1 MTHDQSF
8 SITFPEARR
17 YRIAAWLEKY
27 AVFVFCPAACL
38 LMVINNE
45 PGAIYEQLGLVASTA
60 TIMAVAT
67 KYAMIVKRDLS
78 RRLSEKLRN
87 ELHARTGLMMPADF
101 PAVDE
106 FRSLPLVASD
116 GRVMDV
122 SILRSGDE
130 YVLSA
135 VRTSTGSLPVV
146 V

>member
-1 MTHDQSF
+1 
-8 SITFPEARR
+8 
-17 YRIAAWLEKY
+17 
-27 AVFVFCPAACL
+27 
-38 LMVINNE
+38 MVINNE